1 MLLKY
6 GLARF
11 IPFVPK
17 VPAII
22 CLGSSGLTAKLG
34 SEFCASLLPGGIM
47 SVILRYFRAAR
58 VGAAATDADDNE
70 ALVDR
75 GRKGS
80 VNPLLI
86 SDPELSV
93 CSPAEPIVPVSE
105 VKVLCTPWEG
115 VDLRSAVID
124 AEDPVTTAGSGCNGR
139 VNGPVSKEAGRI
151 DALE

>member
-1 MLLKY
+1 M
-6 GLARF
+6 F
-11 IPFVPK
+11 VPFVAK

-34 SEFCASLLPGGIM
+34 SEFCAVSSLLPDGIM

-58 VGAAATDADDNE
+58 VGAAATGADDNK

-105 VKVLCTPWEG
+105 VKVLFTPWEG

-124 AEDPVTTAGSGCNGR
+124 AEDPITPGVSGCKGR

-151 DALE
+151 EALE